1 MKYWLI
7 QPWFSFIHANLFT
20 LVLSIH
26 TSSLTMTLAHTRIRT
41 IISSV
46 HSISCINSS
55 RTSHS
60 QLLISYVSILQFFIQ
75 WMKLNYWNWKKTK
88 EKEKWK
94 TRKIKKRKKI
104 PGKKWASILCGPR
117 IPSSVSITDV
127 YNIIIINF
135 NICGIIISNTK
146 GVTPLT
152 EGS

>member
-1 MKYWLI
+1 MFSHTYKVTHLTENLWSA
-7 QPWFSFIHANLFT
+7 WFTILWYPFKHANLFT

-94 TRKIKKRKKI
+94 TRKIKNMKRL
-104 PGKKWASILCGPR
+104 PQLPQIL
-117 IPSSVSITDV
+117 SVVSLD
-127 YNIIIINF
+127 NI
-135 NICGIIISNTK
+135 
-146 GVTPLT
+146 GVH
-152 EGS
+152 GWR